1 MNLIYLSGNTVS
13 AVKFLDFLSIDPSS
27 IIFTIINTFILFLII
42 KHFLF
47 DRVNKMLEERANDVS
62 TTYSKADEAMNNAK
76 KLEADYNLLLSN
88 AKEESAEII
97 KNATKKAQGRSDEII
112 VQAKNEASNITL
124 RANDEIEREKKRAKS
139 EIKDE
144 ISDIAVMVA
153 ERLVG
158 KELSNTDHA
167 RLIDEF
173 IENVGELK

>member
-1 MNLIYLSGNTVS
+1 MMRLSV
-13 AVKFLDFLSIDPSS
+13 
-27 IIFTIINTFILFLII
+27 
-42 KHFLF
+42 
-47 DRVNKMLEERANDVS
+47 
-62 TTYSKADEAMNNAK
+62 
-76 KLEADYNLLLSN
+76 
-88 AKEESAEII
+88 
-97 KNATKKAQGRSDEII
+97 
-112 VQAKNEASNITL
+112 
-124 RANDEIEREKKRAKS
+124 KKRAKS